1 MPFYSYLCDFHLH
14 HWVHTVSPESD
25 ILSSIR
31 ILLDKQLEKTDER
44 FSIFEMK
51 LNDRVNKFENKFTE
65 PKDAVE
71 FQGTEIKSFR
81 EKVSSLKVSLGKEK
95 S

>member
-1 MPFYSYLCDFHLH
+1 
-14 HWVHTVSPESD
+14 
-25 ILSSIR
+25 
-31 ILLDKQLEKTDER
+31 
-44 FSIFEMK
+44 MK

-95 S
+95 SELYWEESTKWRHILARKIWSSKALKEMTTKIQREL